1 MRTPQTQEEL
11 IAERLKQQRLQ
22 EDADLE
28 LAREA
33 LGKIGKK
40 YLVETDDGIIVI
52 ESYRLDY
59 KIDFVCDLGVVIVS

>member
-59 KIDFVCDLGVVIVS
+59 KIDFVYDLGVVIVS